1 MCEIGDFDDVCSV
14 WSEREVCA
22 RKMARCWCCGGGIA
36 VGDRYVVHFSVSD
49 GMPSY
54 EKLCLPCR
62 DDRGAFGREHHIG
75 DCSPSYFQQ
84 LLVNC
89 IGEGDAESDARWKPV
104 LAAMTER
111 RERYEAASAS

>member
-36 VGDRYVVHFSVSD
+36 VGDRYVAHFSVSD
-49 GMPSY
+49 GMPNY
-54 EKLCLPCR
+54 EKLCLPCH
-62 DDRGAFGREHHIG
+62 DDRTAFGREHHIG

-89 IGEGDAESDARWKPV
+89 IGDGDAESDARWQPV
-104 LAAMTER
+104 LAAMAAR
-111 RERYEAASAS
+111 RERYETASAL